1 MGLALLYMLT
11 LSAASQKRDGE
22 DETGRVHTTTLIKL
36 FKLMR
41 KFNLVASND
50 LSCYDNIVSTSSS
63 TPPFNC
69 NKWLPL
75 IINTPEIVCD
85 S

>member
-1 MGLALLYMLT
+1 MIEIE
-11 LSAASQKRDGE
+11 S
-22 DETGRVHTTTLIKL
+22 LIKL

-69 NKWLPL
+69 NKIHRLPG
-75 IINTPEIVCD
+75 
-85 S
+85 